1 MDFAYSSENVTEL
14 SKALIEVQK
23 VLAPAPKDAENRFV
37 KAKYATLNS
46 VMSTC
51 KPALLANG
59 ILLTQYP
66 IPVEG
71 ENLGLVTKLVHAESG
86 QFLASLAVIP
96 LSKHD
101 PQAMGSAI
109 TYGRRY
115 SLSAMLGIVTEEDD
129 DGNMATY
136 TTQPANYRQ
145 RNSQANP
152 VRQESAPPKKQTIP
166 VWNNLITC
174 MDELGLKDLI
184 PYYKKYI
191 NGVYKHSIEKL
202 TSEQYHEQNLAMEQ
216 CRTDPLAM
224 RNFMRLLHSYM

>member
-1 MDFAYSSENVTEL
+1 MDFAYCSENVTEL

-23 VLAPAPKDAENRFV
+23 VLTPAPKDAENRFV

-71 ENLGLVTKLVHAESG
+71 DNLGLVTKLVHAESG

-136 TTQPANYRQ
+136 TAQPTNYRQ
-145 RNSQANP
+145 RNTQVNP
-152 VRQESAPPKKQTIP
+152 VRQESAPPKKQTAP
-166 VWNNLITC
+166 AWNNLLTC
-174 MDELGLKDLI
+174 MEELGLKDLI
-184 PYYKKYI
+184 PCYKKYI
-191 NGVYKHSIEKL
+191 NGVYKHPIEKL
-202 TSEQYHEQNLAMEQ
+202 TNEQYQEQNQAMEQ

>member
-23 VLAPAPKDAENRFV
+23 VLTPAPKDAENRFV
-37 KAKYATLNS
+37 KARYATLNS

-71 ENLGLVTKLVHAESG
+71 DNLGLVTKLVHADSG

-101 PQAMGSAI
+101 PQAMGGAK

-136 TTQPANYRQ
+136 TAQPANYRQ
-145 RNSQANP
+145 RNPQANT
-152 VRQESAPPKKQTIP
+152 SATPKNQTAP
-166 VWNNLITC
+166 VWNSLLTC
-174 MDELGLKDLI
+174 MEELGLKDLI
-184 PYYKKYI
+184 PCYKKYI
-191 NGVYKHSIEKL
+191 NGVYKHPIEKL
-202 TSEQYHEQNLAMEQ
+202 TSEQYQEQNQAMEQ
-216 CRTDPLAM
+216 CRIDPLAM